1 MLKDRRQSWLPK
13 EIPFQSSNM
22 GKPQKAPNIIFIL
35 ADDLGW
41 GDVGCYGSL
50 QNLTPA
56 IDSLAADGLR
66 FNHGYSGSATC
77 SPTRVSLYTGRYPGR
92 TFVGLAEPI
101 ITEDDKTGIPAE
113 HPTLPQMMKDNGY
126 RTAMFGKWHVGHLP
140 WFSPNKIGF
149 EKWFGNLSG
158 AVDYF
163 SHLDLVGKK
172 DLYEDEVPIESDR
185 YYTELITER
194 AVAYIENHDKS
205 KPFYLQVNYTAPHW
219 PWEGP
224 EDRHISDRVTEAMK
238 KNPLSALFHYEG
250 GSLAT
255 YQKMVKAL
263 DDGVK
268 QILDSLEAQKITD
281 DTLVIFSSDNG
292 GERYAFMWPF
302 VGEKGVLTEGGIRVP
317 LIMRWPGFIKPGQV
331 TEKPAV
337 TMDITATMLDLAGA
351 EIDANYPLDGKSL
364 IPWLVENQ
372 DLPDRYLR
380 WRIREQGAI
389 RKGKFKLLVE
399 QNPKFRF
406 GRRNNG
412 PLVQLFDVTEDG
424 REAADLSEEYPE
436 IKADLLAEWE
446 RFNAELM
453 EYPPRVFPPNAAG
466 GAAPGQT
473 RAD

>member
-1 MLKDRRQSWLPK
+1 MLQDKRQAWLPK
-13 EIPFQSSNM
+13 EAPFTSAKT
-22 GKPQKAPNIIFIL
+22 GKPAKSPNVIFIL

-41 GDVGCYGSL
+41 GDVGCYGAL

-92 TFVGLAEPI
+92 AFVGLAEPI
-101 ITEDDKTGIPAE
+101 IMADDKTGIPAD
-113 HPTLPQMMKDNGY
+113 HPTLPQLMKAGGY
-126 RTAMFGKWHVGHLP
+126 HTAMFGKWHVGHLP

-149 EKWFGNLSG
+149 DKWFGNLAG

-163 SHLDLVGKK
+163 SHLDLVGRP
-172 DLYEDEVPIESDR
+172 DLYEDEQPIEEDG

-194 AVAYIENHDKS
+194 TVKYIEEHDGS

-224 EDRHISDRVTEAMK
+224 EDRDVSDRVTEAMK
-238 KNPLSALFHYEG
+238 TNPLSAMFHYEG

-263 DDGVK
+263 DDGVQK
-268 QILDSLEAQKITD
+268 ILDSLKNKNIDE
-281 DTLVIFSSDNG
+281 DTVVIFSSDNG

-317 LIMRWPGFIKPGQV
+317 LIMKWPKYIKPGQV
-331 TEKPAV
+331 TEIPAV
-337 TMDITATMLDLAGA
+337 TMDITATMLDIAGVEA
-351 EIDANYPLDGKSL
+351 HPDYPLDGRSL
-364 IPWLVENQ
+364 LPWLLDGQEM
-372 DLPDRYLR
+372 PERFLR

-389 RKGKFKLLVE
+389 RKGKYKLLVE
-399 QNPKFRF
+399 HNPPFKFGKKPGERIS
-406 GRRNNG
+406 
-412 PLVQLFDVTEDG
+412 LFDVTEDG
-424 REAADLSEEYPE
+424 REAADLSEELPE
-436 IKADLLAEWE
+436 ITAELLAEWK

-453 EYPPRVFPPNAAG
+453 EYPPRQLPP
-466 GAAPGQT
+466 GAAPG